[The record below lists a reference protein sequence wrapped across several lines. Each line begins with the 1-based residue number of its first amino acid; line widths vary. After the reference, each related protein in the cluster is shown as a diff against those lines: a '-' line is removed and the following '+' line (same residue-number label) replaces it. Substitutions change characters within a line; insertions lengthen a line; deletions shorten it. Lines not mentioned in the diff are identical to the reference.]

1 MPQHKRRIKLI
12 QPQLQFKLISA
23 FVGMSALALTLQF
36 LLFTSSLTEL
46 ASELPE
52 DGAAL
57 IERVPGH
64 VQRILLVSFL
74 VLLPLTF
81 CVGVL
86 ITFRIA
92 GPLYRFE
99 VYLKQVIRGERPPD
113 CRLRSGD
120 ELLGLCELINQATAP
135 LRVQE
140 AAEQSSSNDMT
151 VESLEARAA
160 TPLEVDRA
168 A

>member
-12 QPQLQFKLISA
+12 QPQLQLRLIAA
-23 FVGMSALALTLQF
+23 FLGMSALALTLQF

-46 ASELPE
+46 ATELPE

-57 IERVPGH
+57 IERVPAH

-74 VLLPLTF
+74 IFLPLTF
-81 CVGVL
+81 CAGVL

-99 VYLKQVIRGERPPD
+99 QYLKQVIRGERPPD
-113 CRLRSGD
+113 CRLRDGD
-120 ELLGLCELINQATAP
+120 ELQDLCQLINEATAP
-135 LRVQE
+135 LRRRE
-140 AAEQSSSNDMT
+140 PEGGATSAETSS
-151 VESLEARAA
+151 
-160 TPLEVDRA
+160 PPIEVDRA

>member
-12 QPQLQFKLISA
+12 QPQLQLKLISA

-52 DGAAL
+52 DGAVL
-57 IERVPGH
+57 IERVPAH

-74 VLLPLTF
+74 IFLPLTF

-113 CRLRSGD
+113 CRLRKGD
-120 ELLGLCELINQATAP
+120 ELLELCELLNQATAP

-140 AAEQSSSNDMT
+140 AAERSSSNGVT
-151 VESLEARAA
+151 AERPEPSVA
-160 TPLEVDRA
+160 TAVEVDRA

>member
-12 QPQLQFKLISA
+12 QPQLQLKLISA

-46 ASELPE
+46 AAELPE
-52 DGAAL
+52 DGAVL
-57 IERVPGH
+57 IEHVPAH
-64 VQRILLVSFL
+64 VQRILLISFL
-74 VLLPLTF
+74 IFLPLTF

-99 VYLKQVIRGERPPD
+99 VYLKQVIRGEKPAD
-113 CRLRSGD
+113 CRLRRGD
-120 ELLGLCELINQATAP
+120 ELVGLCELINQATAP
-135 LRVQE
+135 LRAHE
-140 AAEQSSSNDMT
+140 APEHDATSKSPDAS
-151 VESLEARAA
+151 AA
-160 TPLEVDRA
+160 TAIEVDRA